1 MDKFDKSTLVLEGA
15 TLQIRT
21 LYHSCALD
29 TLVSSLLLSGKVLE
43 GLSLGACKKNTPHC
57 IRILTNSPL
66 AYWEAFIMTTSLRPL
81 PLTTHTLQWECD
93 GSSYGADLALEVQ
106 DVVKVLI
113 DLLGLA
119 VLLEE
124 AAENALAAHPLHLG
138 GKASVGSTPP
148 LTGAS
153 VATLSLG
160 LVLAVDTGA

>member
-1 MDKFDKSTLVLEGA
+1 
-15 TLQIRT
+15 
-21 LYHSCALD
+21 
-29 TLVSSLLLSGKVLE
+29 
-43 GLSLGACKKNTPHC
+43 
-57 IRILTNSPL
+57 
-66 AYWEAFIMTTSLRPL
+66 
-81 PLTTHTLQWECD
+81 LQWECD

-148 LTGAS
+148 LTGAG